1 MRCPYCS
8 SLENKVVDSRMGKEG
23 ESIRRRRECLKCE
36 GRFTTYERVE
46 EVLPSVIKKDGR
58 REPFDRLKIL
68 NGLKKA
74 CEKRPISMEM
84 LERTVEEIEKTLQE
98 KGLKEIPSTMVGE
111 EVMERLHKLDE
122 VAYVRFASVYRSF
135 RDINEFM
142 SELKD
147 ILSNKDKEM
156 KDVKDVVTEKPQKA
170 EEKKQKPEKLLLP
183 LDSRTPFQTL
193 CPTPSLI

>member
-1 MRCPYCS
+1 
-8 SLENKVVDSRMGKEG
+8 MGKEG
-23 ESIRRRRECLKCE
+23 DSIRRRRECLKCE

-74 CEKRPISMEM
+74 CEKRPISTEM
-84 LERTVEEIEKTLQE
+84 LEKTVEEIEKSLQE
-98 KGLKEIPSTMVGE
+98 KGLKEIPSTVIGE

-147 ILSNKDKEM
+147 ILNNKEM
-156 KDVKDVVTEKPQKA
+156 KAVKETTEKPQKP
-170 EEKKQKPEKLLLP
+170 EDKSPKPEKLSLP
-183 LDSRTPFQTL
+183 LDT
-193 CPTPSLI
+193 

>member
-1 MRCPYCS
+1 MFFEPRAKSYNEPNMRCPYCS
-8 SLENKVVDSRMGKEG
+8 SFDNKVVDSRMGKEG
-23 ESIRRRRECLKCE
+23 DSIRRRRECLKCE

-74 CEKRPISMEM
+74 CEKRPISTEM
-84 LERTVEEIEKTLQE
+84 LEKTVEEIEKSLQE
-98 KGLKEIPSTMVGE
+98 KGLKEIPSTVIGE

-147 ILSNKDKEM
+147 ILSNKEM
-156 KDVKDVVTEKPQKA
+156 KAVKETTEKPQKP
-170 EEKKQKPEKLLLP
+170 EDKSPKPEKLSLP
-183 LDSRTPFQTL
+183 LDT
-193 CPTPSLI
+193 

>member
-1 MRCPYCS
+1 
-8 SLENKVVDSRMGKEG
+8 MGKEG
-23 ESIRRRRECLKCE
+23 DSIRRRRECLKCE

-74 CEKRPISMEM
+74 CEKRPISTEM
-84 LERTVEEIEKTLQE
+84 LEKTVEEIEKSLQE
-98 KGLKEIPSTMVGE
+98 KGLKEIPSTVIGE

-147 ILSNKDKEM
+147 ILSNKEM
-156 KDVKDVVTEKPQKA
+156 KAVKETTEKPQKP
-170 EEKKQKPEKLLLP
+170 EDKSPKPEKLSLP
-183 LDSRTPFQTL
+183 LDT
-193 CPTPSLI
+193 